1 MLRKISDPVDFD
13 CGVIVLK
20 GNHIVYFNNVA
31 KKLLRDSYV
40 GTIEEFSLKMKNSN
54 QQSLSLQNLKISI
67 HNVETFQIIVFSKNK
82 TELIKKLTYEINEL
96 EAIMESS
103 FDEIFV
109 TDGDG
114 YTLKINK
121 AAEKNYDIPRNR
133 VIGKHVSELEKSGYF
148 NPSFT
153 LKAIKKRQRVTGM
166 QTTNRGETLV
176 VTSNPIIDESTGK
189 IVRVVTNSRNI
200 TELMTLQKELQN
212 SQNAIKVYQNILSSA
227 NPEKKDFIASDDAM
241 KIVMETV
248 KKISNTEATILLEGE
263 TGVGKSMLAK
273 KIHLLSARHN
283 KPFITINCAAIPQDL
298 MEAELFGYE
307 SGSFTGAKNT
317 GKKGL
322 VECANDGTVFFD
334 EIAEIPLQIQNKL
347 LDVIQEKRLRRIGAN
362 KYISTDI
369 RIISATNRDLKNLVQ
384 QKLFREDLFYRL
396 NVIPITVPP
405 LRYRKEAIKTLS
417 IYFLKK
423 YNLKYKYKKIL
434 SDTALNYMQQY
445 AWPGNIRE
453 LENLVER
460 LAITSN
466 TDEIMINDLPDYI
479 NKESGINRNDDIGIE
494 DLNLHKA
501 MQDTEYKILQE
512 ALSRF
517 NSTYEIAEALNI
529 NQSTVVR
536 KMQKLNLTKRRK

>member
-1 MLRKISDPVDFD
+1 MLRKVSDPID
-13 CGVIVLK
+13 CGIIVLK
-20 GNHIVYFNNVA
+20 SNHIVYFNNIA
-31 KKLLRDSYV
+31 KKLLEDSRI
-40 GTIEEFSLKMKNSN
+40 GTMEEFSLKIQSLN
-54 QQSLSLQNLKISI
+54 QQSLLLQNLKISI
-67 HNVETFQIIVFSKNK
+67 HNVETFHIIIFSKNETDLTK
-82 TELIKKLTYEINEL
+82 RLTYEINEL

-109 TDGDG
+109 TDGNG
-114 YTLKINK
+114 YTLRINK
-121 AAEKNYDIPRNR
+121 AAEENYGIPRNR
-133 VIGKHVSELEKSGYF
+133 IIGKHVSELEKSGYF
-148 NPSFT
+148 SPSFT

-166 QTTNRGETLV
+166 QTTNKGETLV
-176 VTSNPIIDESTGK
+176 VTSNPIIDKSTGK
-189 IVRVVTNSRNI
+189 IVRVVTNSRDI
-200 TELMTLQKELQN
+200 TELMTLQKKLQN
-212 SQNAIKVYQNILSSA
+212 SQNIIEAYQNIISSA
-227 NPEKKDFIASDDAM
+227 NPEAKSFIVSDDAM

-248 KKISNTEATILLEGE
+248 KKISSTEATILLEGE

-273 KIHLLSARHN
+273 KIHMLSTRN
-283 KPFITINCAAIPQDL
+283 GKPFITINCAAIPQDL

-322 VECANDGTVFFD
+322 VEYANEGTVFFD

-347 LDVIQEKRLRRIGAN
+347 LDVIQEKRLRRIGSN
-362 KYISTDI
+362 TYISTDI
-369 RIISATNRDLKNLVQ
+369 RIISATNRDLKSLVQ

-405 LRYRKEAIKTLS
+405 LRYRKEAIKILA

-423 YNLKYKYKKIL
+423 YNLKYRYKKIL
-434 SDTALNYMQQY
+434 SDAVLNCMQQY

-460 LAITSN
+460 LAITTN
-466 TDEIMINDLPDYI
+466 TNEIAISDLPDYI
-479 NKESGINRNDDIGIE
+479 NKESSINKNDDIGRE

-501 MQDTEYKILQE
+501 IQYTEYKILQE

-517 NSTYEIAEALNI
+517 GSTYKIAKALDV

>member
-1 MLRKISDPVDFD
+1 LLRKVSDPIDF
-13 CGVIVLK
+13 GIIVLK
-20 GNHIVYFNNVA
+20 SNHIVYFNNIA
-31 KKLLRDSYV
+31 KKLLRDSQI
-40 GTIEEFSLKMKNSN
+40 GTIEEFSLKIQNLN
-54 QQSLSLQNLKISI
+54 QQSLLLQNLKISI
-67 HNVETFQIIVFSKNK
+67 HNVENFHIIVFSKNE
-82 TELIKKLTYEINEL
+82 TELTKRLTYEINEL

-109 TDGDG
+109 TDGNG
-114 YTLKINK
+114 RTLKINK
-121 AAEKNYDIPRNR
+121 AAEENYGISRNR

-153 LKAIKKRQRVTGM
+153 LKAIKKRARVTGI
-166 QTTNRGETLV
+166 QKTNKGETLV

-200 TELMTLQKELQN
+200 TELMTLQKKLQN
-212 SQNAIKVYQNILSSA
+212 SQNIIEVYQNIISNA
-227 NPEKKDFIASDDAM
+227 NPEEKDFIASDSTM

-248 KKISNTEATILLEGE
+248 KKISSTEATILLEGE

-273 KIHLLSARHN
+273 KIHMLSARN
-283 KPFITINCAAIPQDL
+283 SKPFITINCAAIPQDL

-347 LDVIQEKRLRRIGAN
+347 LDVIQEKRLRRIGSN

-434 SDTALNYMQQY
+434 SDATLNRMQQY

-466 TDEIMINDLPDYI
+466 TDEITINDLPDYI
-479 NKESGINRNDDIGIE
+479 NKESGISRNYDIGRE

-512 ALSRF
+512 ALNRF
-517 NSTYEIAEALNI
+517 NSTYEMAEALNI

>member
-1 MLRKISDPVDFD
+1 MLRKVSDPIDF
-13 CGVIVLK
+13 GIIVLK
-20 GNHIVYFNNVA
+20 SNHIVYFNNIA
-31 KKLLRDSYV
+31 KKLLRDSQI
-40 GTIEEFSLKMKNSN
+40 GTIEEFSLKIQNLN
-54 QQSLSLQNLKISI
+54 QQSLLLQNLKISI
-67 HNVETFQIIVFSKNK
+67 HNVENFHIIVFSKNE
-82 TELIKKLTYEINEL
+82 TELTKRLTYEINEL

-109 TDGDG
+109 TDGNG
-114 YTLKINK
+114 RTLKINK
-121 AAEKNYDIPRNR
+121 AAEENYGISRNR

-153 LKAIKKRQRVTGM
+153 LKAIKKRARVTGI
-166 QTTNRGETLV
+166 QKTNKGETLV

-200 TELMTLQKELQN
+200 TELMTLQKKLQN
-212 SQNAIKVYQNILSSA
+212 SQNIIEVYQNIISNA
-227 NPEKKDFIASDDAM
+227 NPEEKDFIASDSTM

-248 KKISNTEATILLEGE
+248 KKISSTEATILLEGE

-273 KIHLLSARHN
+273 KIHMLSARN
-283 KPFITINCAAIPQDL
+283 SKPFITINCAAIPQDL

-347 LDVIQEKRLRRIGAN
+347 LDVIQEKRLRRIGSN

-434 SDTALNYMQQY
+434 SDATLNRMQQY

-466 TDEIMINDLPDYI
+466 TDEITINDLPDYI
-479 NKESGINRNDDIGIE
+479 NKESGISRNYDIGRE

-512 ALSRF
+512 ALNRF
-517 NSTYEIAEALNI
+517 NSTYEMAEALNI

>member
-1 MLRKISDPVDFD
+1 MLRKVSDPID
-13 CGVIVLK
+13 CGIIVLK
-20 GNHIVYFNNVA
+20 SNHIVYFNNIA
-31 KKLLRDSYV
+31 KKLLEDSRI
-40 GTIEEFSLKMKNSN
+40 GTMEEFSLKIQSLN
-54 QQSLSLQNLKISI
+54 QQSLLLKNLKISI
-67 HNVETFQIIVFSKNK
+67 HNVETFHIIIFSKNETDLTK
-82 TELIKKLTYEINEL
+82 RLTYEINEL

-109 TDGDG
+109 TDGNG
-114 YTLKINK
+114 YTLRINK
-121 AAEKNYDIPRNR
+121 AAEENYGIPRNR
-133 VIGKHVSELEKSGYF
+133 IIGKHVSELEKSGYF
-148 NPSFT
+148 SPSFT

-166 QTTNRGETLV
+166 QTTNKGETLV
-176 VTSNPIIDESTGK
+176 VTSNPIIDKSTGK
-189 IVRVVTNSRNI
+189 IVRVVTNSRDI
-200 TELMTLQKELQN
+200 TELMTLQKKLQN
-212 SQNAIKVYQNILSSA
+212 SQNIIEAYQNIISSA
-227 NPEKKDFIASDDAM
+227 NPEAKSFIVSDDAM

-248 KKISNTEATILLEGE
+248 KKISSTEATILLEGE

-273 KIHLLSARHN
+273 KIHMLSTRN
-283 KPFITINCAAIPQDL
+283 GKPFITINCAAIPQDL

-322 VECANDGTVFFD
+322 VEYANEGTVFFD

-347 LDVIQEKRLRRIGAN
+347 LDVIQEKRLRRIGSN
-362 KYISTDI
+362 TYISTDI
-369 RIISATNRDLKNLVQ
+369 RIISATNRDLKSLVQ

-405 LRYRKEAIKTLS
+405 LRYRKEAIKILA

-423 YNLKYKYKKIL
+423 YNLKYRYKKIL
-434 SDTALNYMQQY
+434 SDAVLNCMQQY

-460 LAITSN
+460 LAITTN
-466 TDEIMINDLPDYI
+466 TNEIAISDLPDYI
-479 NKESGINRNDDIGIE
+479 NKESSINKNDDIGRE

-501 MQDTEYKILQE
+501 IQYTEYKILQE

-517 NSTYEIAEALNI
+517 GSTYKIAKALDV